1 MTYSNGP
8 YYPTSEID
16 KGLLAS
22 IPLKV
27 FSWMAFLD
35 VVEKGYFGDFT
46 WDFAS
51 DKSTIFVDGEM
62 PTQIWVEG
70 ALTKPDNIFGVEAW
84 MSDISNNL
92 VAFTA
97 YEKRIYDIMEELTVA
112 VQTNTPEAKRVRKT
126 QDVPDKELH
135 YL

>member
-1 MTYSNGP
+1 MNLAYH
-8 YYPTSEID
+8 PTTEVD

-27 FSWMAFLD
+27 FSWMTFLD
-35 VVEKGYFGDFT
+35 VVEKGQFHDFSWEFT
-46 WDFAS
+46 I

-70 ALTKPDNIFGVEAW
+70 ALTKPDDIFGVEEW

-92 VAFTA
+92 ASFTT
-97 YEKRIYDIMEELTVA
+97 YEKRIYDIMEELTLA
-112 VQTNTPEAKRVRKT
+112 VQSNTPEAKRIRKT
-126 QDVPDKELH
+126 KDDPDKE
-135 YL
+135 